1 MYACVY
7 VAIHCPRGHN
17 ARACVQIDTVKIV
30 SVDRV
35 LTLNLAHQENVAIV
49 DWTGMGLN
57 LTIRSNCF
65 GALTLL
71 FLFTRRIAAGYLP
84 GKRANI

>member
-30 SVDRV
+30 SFDHL
-35 LTLNLAHQENVAIV
+35 LTLNVAHQTTE
-49 DWTGMGLN
+49 GGLFEAQAD
-57 LTIRSNCF
+57 LKETRKRKGRESVHKSSI
-65 GALTLL
+65 
-71 FLFTRRIAAGYLP
+71 FL
-84 GKRANI
+84 